1 MELISDVGKFAF
13 YFANIEN
20 MKKIKIILAI
30 IAGALFLTG
39 CGMTGNMA
47 QNHYVSQTNVVLSNN
62 NFHIVKTV
70 EAEVSASY
78 WFGFG
83 GLDRKALKDNA
94 VSELTKKAQLTGHQ
108 ALKRSDEFYLIFRRT
123 TFYAEGTVIE
133 FDR

>member
-1 MELISDVGKFAF
+1 LHPVFENQMTI
-13 YFANIEN
+13 N

-39 CGMTGNMA
+39 CGMTSNMA
-47 QNHYVSQTNVVLSNN
+47 QNHYVNQTNVVLSSN

-70 EAEVSASY
+70 SAEVSSSY

-83 GLDRKALKDNA
+83 GLSRRALKDNA
-94 VSELTKKAQLTGHQ
+94 VAELTRKAQLTGQQ
-108 ALKRSDEFYLIFRRT
+108 ALINVTVKRSDEFYVIFRRT
-123 TFYAEGTVIE
+123 TFYAEGTVID